1 VHFWQADIVESAGN
15 QRFSQ
20 GFSSVWLTVHQ
31 TNLAHISS
39 QWFYRCKKV
48 FVVSMPR
55 KASDLNNIDPLV
67 PSAAIETDRVALF
80 KDLFA
85 QRAGRL
91 ITHQQKRGAWVI
103 DVKT

>member
-39 QWFYRCKKV
+39 QWFYRC
-48 FVVSMPR
+48 
-55 KASDLNNIDPLV
+55 
-67 PSAAIETDRVALF
+67 
-80 KDLFA
+80 
-85 QRAGRL
+85 
-91 ITHQQKRGAWVI
+91 
-103 DVKT
+103 